1 MRKGLAQEGRGR
13 VYYCFTSREV
23 LDMKTFGYFDD
34 DLLRSVLVYS
44 IAERS
49 GATNKRLCDN

>member
-1 MRKGLAQEGRGR
+1 MRVGLAQEGRGR

-23 LDMKTFGYFDD
+23 LDMKTFGYIDD

-44 IAERS
+44 TAERS
-49 GATNKRLCDN
+49 GTTNNRLHDN